1 MEIYK
6 TYLRE
11 NSSTVMIEHYPLE
24 SLPQILN
31 HANDMDFVW
40 IDVDAIQRFQQEDVD
55 DVLSTLPLC
64 SPYGIHYVM
73 DGEGL
78 TVTQLA
84 ALSNRRLSPD
94 RIRALINIGLLDTYQ
109 VVLKVRGPDGKE
121 REIMMEWTSL
131 NPGVFYAQ
139 RSPKVDTLRHKTR
152 LYYAAIGERYQ
163 NRKKK
168 TISLDLLPK
177 IHTELNIICRYPD
190 EPDILKAGVVIENMT
205 HFSDD
210 SYLRYVPIYT
220 GNQNCPVFW
229 CNIVDPR
236 LCYAG
241 HSLEAVMAVGG
252 YR

>member
-1 MEIYK
+1 
-6 TYLRE
+6 
-11 NSSTVMIEHYPLE
+11 MIEHYPLE
-24 SLPQILN
+24 SLPPILN

-40 IDVDAIQRFQQEDVD
+40 LDVDSIQRFQQEDVD

-64 SPYGIHYVM
+64 SPYGIHYVV

-94 RIRALINIGLLDTYQ
+94 RIRELINIGLLDTYQ
-109 VVLKVRGPDGKE
+109 VVLKVRGVDGKE

-139 RSPKVDTLRHKTR
+139 RDPKADNLPHKTR
-152 LYYAAIGERYQ
+152 LYYAAIGEHYQ
-163 NRKKK
+163 DKKRP
-168 TISLDLLPK
+168 TIALELLPK
-177 IHTELNIICRYPD
+177 IHTELNIICRNPD

-205 HFSDD
+205 QLIDND
-210 SYLRYVPIYT
+210 YIRYIPIYT
-220 GNQNCPVFW
+220 GSQHCPVFW

-241 HSLEAVMAVGG
+241 HSLAAVMAVGG

>member
-6 TYLRE
+6 AYLRE
-11 NSSTVMIEHYPLE
+11 NSTAVMIEHYPLE

-64 SPYGIHYVM
+64 SPYGIHYIM

-94 RIRALINIGLLDTYQ
+94 RIQALINIGLLDTYQ
-109 VVLKVRGPDGKE
+109 VVLKVRGVDGKE

-139 RSPKVDTLRHKTR
+139 RDPKADNLPHKTR
-152 LYYAAIGERYQ
+152 LYYAAIGEHYRD
-163 NRKKK
+163 KKRP
-168 TISLDLLPK
+168 TIALELLPK
-177 IHTELNIICRYPD
+177 IHTELNIICRNPD

-205 HFSDD
+205 QLIDND
-210 SYLRYVPIYT
+210 YIRYIPIYT
-220 GNQNCPVFW
+220 GSQHCPVFW

-241 HSLEAVMAVGG
+241 HSLAAVMAVGG

>member
-24 SLPQILN
+24 SLPPILN

-40 IDVDAIQRFQQEDVD
+40 VDVDSIQRFQQEDVD

-64 SPYGIHYVM
+64 SPYGIHYVV

-94 RIRALINIGLLDTYQ
+94 RIRELINIGLLDTYQ
-109 VVLKVRGPDGKE
+109 VVLKVRGVDGKE
-121 REIMMEWTSL
+121 REIMMELTSL

-139 RSPKVDTLRHKTR
+139 RDPKADNLPHKTR
-152 LYYAAIGERYQ
+152 LYYAAIGEHYRD
-163 NRKKK
+163 KKRP
-168 TISLDLLPK
+168 TIALELLPK
-177 IHTELNIICRYPD
+177 IHTELNIICRNPD

-205 HFSDD
+205 QLIDND
-210 SYLRYVPIYT
+210 YIRYIPIYT
-220 GNQNCPVFW
+220 GSQHCPVFW

-241 HSLEAVMAVGG
+241 HSLAAVMAVGG

>member
-6 TYLRE
+6 AYLRE

-24 SLPQILN
+24 PLPKILN
-31 HANDMDFVW
+31 HANDVDFVW
-40 IDVDAIQRFQQEDVD
+40 VDVDAIQRFQQEDVD

-94 RIRALINIGLLDTYQ
+94 RIRELINIGLLDTYQ
-109 VVLKVRGPDGKE
+109 VVLKVRGVDGKE
-121 REIMMEWTSL
+121 REIMMEWASL

-139 RSPKVDTLRHKTR
+139 RDPKAGNLPHKTR
-152 LYYAAIGERYQ
+152 LYYAAIGEHYRD
-163 NRKKK
+163 KKRS
-168 TISLDLLPK
+168 TIALDLLPK
-177 IHTELNIICRYPD
+177 IHTELNVICRNPD
-190 EPDILKAGVVIENMT
+190 EPDILKAGVIIENMT
-205 HFSDD
+205 YLINDN
-210 SYLRYVPIYT
+210 YLRYIPIYT
-220 GNQNCPVFW
+220 GSQNCPVFW

-241 HSLEAVMAVGG
+241 HSLAAVMALGG

>member
-24 SLPQILN
+24 PLPKILN
-31 HANDMDFVW
+31 HANDVDFVW
-40 IDVDAIQRFQQEDVD
+40 ADSDAIQKFQQEDVD

-84 ALSNRRLSPD
+84 ALSSRRLSPD
-94 RIRALINIGLLDTYQ
+94 RIRALIKIGLLATYQ
-109 VVLKVRGPDGKE
+109 VVLKVKGPDGKE

-131 NPGVFYAQ
+131 NPGIFYAQ

-205 HFSDD
+205 NFSDD

-220 GNQNCPVFW
+220 SPNCPVFW

>member
-6 TYLRE
+6 AYLRE

-24 SLPQILN
+24 PFPKILN
-31 HANDMDFVW
+31 HANDVDFVW
-40 IDVDAIQRFQQEDVD
+40 VDSDAIQKFQQEDVD

-64 SPYGIHYVM
+64 SPYGIHYVK

-84 ALSNRRLSPD
+84 ALSSRTLSPD

-139 RSPKVDTLRHKTR
+139 RSPKVPAPGRR
-152 LYYAAIGERYQ
+152 
-163 NRKKK
+163 
-168 TISLDLLPK
+168 S
-177 IHTELNIICRYPD
+177 
-190 EPDILKAGVVIENMT
+190 AG
-205 HFSDD
+205 
-210 SYLRYVPIYT
+210 
-220 GNQNCPVFW
+220 W
-229 CNIVDPR
+229 
-236 LCYAG
+236 
-241 HSLEAVMAVGG
+241 
-252 YR
+252 

>member
-24 SLPQILN
+24 SLPPILN

-40 IDVDAIQRFQQEDVD
+40 LDVDSIQRFQQEDVD

-64 SPYGIHYVM
+64 SPYGIHYVV

-94 RIRALINIGLLDTYQ
+94 RIRELINIGLLDTYQ
-109 VVLKVRGPDGKE
+109 VVLKVRGVDGKE

-139 RSPKVDTLRHKTR
+139 RDPKADNLPHKTR
-152 LYYAAIGERYQ
+152 LYYAAIGEHYQ
-163 NRKKK
+163 DKKRP
-168 TISLDLLPK
+168 TIALELLPK
-177 IHTELNIICRYPD
+177 IHTELNIICRNPD

-205 HFSDD
+205 QLIDND
-210 SYLRYVPIYT
+210 YIRYIPIYT
-220 GNQNCPVFW
+220 GSQHCPVFW

-241 HSLEAVMAVGG
+241 HSLAAVMAVGG

>member
-6 TYLRE
+6 AYLRE

-24 SLPQILN
+24 SLPPILN

-40 IDVDAIQRFQQEDVD
+40 VDVDSIQRFQQEDVD

-64 SPYGIHYVM
+64 SPYGIHYVV

-94 RIRALINIGLLDTYQ
+94 RIRELINIGLLDTYQ
-109 VVLKVRGPDGKE
+109 VVLKVRGVDGKE

-139 RSPKVDTLRHKTR
+139 RDPKADNLPHKTR
-152 LYYAAIGERYQ
+152 LYYAAIGEHYQ
-163 NRKKK
+163 DKKRP
-168 TISLDLLPK
+168 TIALELLPK
-177 IHTELNIICRYPD
+177 IHTELNIICRNPD

-205 HFSDD
+205 QLIDND
-210 SYLRYVPIYT
+210 YIRYIPIYT
-220 GNQNCPVFW
+220 GSQHCPVFW

-241 HSLEAVMAVGG
+241 HSLAAVMAVGG

>member
-1 MEIYK
+1 
-6 TYLRE
+6 
-11 NSSTVMIEHYPLE
+11 MIEHYPLE
-24 SLPQILN
+24 SLPPILN

-40 IDVDAIQRFQQEDVD
+40 VDVDSIQRFQQEDVD

-64 SPYGIHYVM
+64 SPYGIHYVV

-94 RIRALINIGLLDTYQ
+94 RIRELINIGLLDTYQ
-109 VVLKVRGPDGKE
+109 VVLKVRGVDGKE

-139 RSPKVDTLRHKTR
+139 RDPKADNLPHKTR
-152 LYYAAIGERYQ
+152 LYYAAIGEHYQ
-163 NRKKK
+163 DKKRP
-168 TISLDLLPK
+168 TIALELLPK
-177 IHTELNIICRYPD
+177 IHTELNIICRNPD

-205 HFSDD
+205 QLIDND
-210 SYLRYVPIYT
+210 YIRYIPIYT
-220 GNQNCPVFW
+220 GSQHCPVFW

-241 HSLEAVMAVGG
+241 HSLAAVMAVGG

>member
-6 TYLRE
+6 AYLRE
-11 NSSTVMIEHYPLE
+11 NSTAVMIEHYPLE

-94 RIRALINIGLLDTYQ
+94 RIQALINIGLLDTYQ
-109 VVLKVRGPDGKE
+109 VVLKVRGVDGKE

-139 RSPKVDTLRHKTR
+139 RDPKADNLPHKTR
-152 LYYAAIGERYQ
+152 LYYAAIGEHYRD
-163 NRKKK
+163 KKRP
-168 TISLDLLPK
+168 TIALELLPK
-177 IHTELNIICRYPD
+177 IHTELNIICRNPD

-205 HFSDD
+205 QLIDND
-210 SYLRYVPIYT
+210 YIRYIPIST
-220 GNQNCPVFW
+220 GSQHCPVFW

-241 HSLEAVMAVGG
+241 HSLAAVMAVGG

>member
-84 ALSNRRLSPD
+84 ALSSRKLSPD
-94 RIRALINIGLLDTYQ
+94 RIRALIKIGLLATYQ
-109 VVLKVRGPDGKE
+109 VVLKVKGPDGKE

-131 NPGVFYAQ
+131 NPGIFADGIPADRADLAEWEDTHRDGDLCRDTFIKRVIGFLQDFGRRYGFDFSRTLVLLETVGEEEYAEQ
-139 RSPKVDTLRHKTR
+139 LAAAEKEAAAWCAAHPGWRS
-152 LYYAAIGERYQ
+152 
-163 NRKKK
+163 
-168 TISLDLLPK
+168 
-177 IHTELNIICRYPD
+177 
-190 EPDILKAGVVIENMT
+190 
-205 HFSDD
+205 SD
-210 SYLRYVPIYT
+210 P
-220 GNQNCPVFW
+220 
-229 CNIVDPR
+229 
-236 LCYAG
+236 
-241 HSLEAVMAVGG
+241 
-252 YR
+252 

>member
-24 SLPQILN
+24 SLPPILN

-40 IDVDAIQRFQQEDVD
+40 VDVDSNQRFQQEDVD

-64 SPYGIHYVM
+64 SPYGIHYVV

-94 RIRALINIGLLDTYQ
+94 RIRELINIGLLDTYQ
-109 VVLKVRGPDGKE
+109 VVLKVRGVDGKE

-139 RSPKVDTLRHKTR
+139 RDPKADNLPHKTR
-152 LYYAAIGERYQ
+152 LYYAAIGEHYQ
-163 NRKKK
+163 DKKRP
-168 TISLDLLPK
+168 TIALELLPK
-177 IHTELNIICRYPD
+177 IHTELNIICRNPD

-205 HFSDD
+205 QLIDND
-210 SYLRYVPIYT
+210 YIRYIPIYT
-220 GNQNCPVFW
+220 GSQHCPVFW

-241 HSLEAVMAVGG
+241 HSLAAVMAVGG

>member
-6 TYLRE
+6 AYLRE
-11 NSSTVMIEHYPLE
+11 DSSTVMIEHYPLE
-24 SLPQILN
+24 SLPPILN
-31 HANDMDFVW
+31 HANDLDFVW
-40 IDVDAIQRFQQEDVD
+40 VDVDVIQRFQQEDVD
-55 DVLSTLPLC
+55 DVLSTLSLC

-84 ALSNRRLSPD
+84 ALSSRRLSPD
-94 RIRALINIGLLDTYQ
+94 RIQALINIGLLDTYQ

-139 RSPKVDTLRHKTR
+139 RDPKADNLPHKTR
-152 LYYAAIGERYQ
+152 LYYAAIGEHYRD
-163 NRKKK
+163 KKRS
-168 TISLDLLPK
+168 TIALDLLPK

-190 EPDILKAGVVIENMT
+190 EPDILKAGVIIEDMT
-205 HFSDD
+205 QIIGND
-210 SYLRYVPIYT
+210 YVRYIPIYT
-220 GNQNCPVFW
+220 GNQTRPAFW

-241 HSLEAVMAVGG
+241 HSLEAVITVGG